1 MTLSLADHIK
11 GKHSIGS
18 TFYLIVHHVNQKVRI
33 AIYGRND
40 KIILQCMIL
49 YNVLMHVKSINTL

>member
-18 TFYLIVHHVNQKVRI
+18 TFYLIVHYVNQKDCI
-33 AIYGRND
+33 TIHGRD
-40 KIILQCMIL
+40 DRIILQCMIL
-49 YNVLMHVKSINTL
+49 YVLIHVKSINAL